1 MNSNDEQILLDA
13 KNFGTPDKL
22 LMQRDQAYNDR
33 NRVIAAF
40 ARLARCL
47 AGPTSIWRA
56 GIGYDQVG
64 DVENGWRHVVFID
77 TPNGQVSW
85 HFHDDDLELF
95 HDLPAYTGKWD
106 GHDTEEKYRRL
117 DENI

>member
-1 MNSNDEQILLDA
+1 MNSTEAQILLDA
-13 KNFGTPDKL
+13 KNFGTPESLKQQLDS
-22 LMQRDQAYNDR
+22 AYRER

-47 AGPTSIWRA
+47 AGGNSLWWA
-56 GIGYDQVG
+56 GLGVDL
-64 DVENGWRHVVFID
+64 DDRVESGWANVVFID

-85 HFHDDDLELF
+85 HFHDDDMELF
-95 HDLPAYTGKWD
+95 HDLPPYTRKWD